1 VEKLSNDQ
9 LEAIIFKVSE
19 AFYER
24 IYEDEWLKEVFSEVN
39 QELITSQQSDFIL
52 GAMGGPQ
59 KYCGRSPKDAH
70 PHIFIQEDM
79 WSLRQQYLIEAL
91 DELDAPMWIKEKWLK
106 IDNAFKLSI
115 LKKDVSECSGRF
127 KTEPVINVPN
137 PHKNKDSQ
145 L

>member
-1 VEKLSNDQ
+1 MDKLSDEQ

-19 AFYER
+19 VFYEK
-24 IYEDEWLKEVFSEVN
+24 IFEDHWLKEVFAEVN

-79 WSLRQQYLIEAL
+79 WNLRQKYLIEAL
-91 DELDAPMWIKEKWLK
+91 DENHAPAWIKEKWLK
-106 IDNAFKLSI
+106 IDNAFKHSI
-115 LKKDVSECSGRF
+115 LKKDVNECSGRF
-127 KTEPVINVPN
+127 KTEPIINVPN
-137 PHKNKDSQ
+137 PYRNKR
-145 L
+145 LEL